1 MAISWILAIILV
13 IILGISIAFALRVFY
28 NSSGEMNKEDDAAET
43 NLFSIMAKKD
53 KKEIARQM
61 KLKISE
67 LEETVENYSNQFKRL
82 NHRIEMLERDSGKP
96 QKKEAETD
104 WENAYLQEK
113 SDRENIE
120 LELADA
126 NDALR
131 HAEEKLSVNE
141 DNSHII
147 STLESKLERQ
157 LNESHVL
164 QNKIEELQRKMVGAE
179 NREKELMEELEH
191 AKKIEEEFKALQ
203 KNYNSLI
210 SENDDLH
217 QRLTVLNTNEA
228 LLAHTKQKLIEVES
242 ILDANEFEKKQIK
255 NTVDNILAENTSL
268 SNKLKNLLEK
278 FTEEKYAG

>member
-28 NSSGEMNKEDDAAET
+28 NSSGEIDKESDAAET

-67 LEETVENYSNQFKRL
+67 LEDAVENYSNQFKRL
-82 NHRIEMLERDSGKP
+82 NHRIEMLERDSGKS
-96 QKKEAETD
+96 QKKETETD
-104 WENAYLQEK
+104 WENAYQQEK

-131 HAEEKLSVNE
+131 HAEEKLSTNE
-141 DNSHII
+141 ENSHII

-157 LNESHVL
+157 LNESHIL

-191 AKKIEEEFKALQ
+191 AKKIEEEFTALQ
-203 KNYNSLI
+203 KNYNSLT

-217 QRLTVLNTNEA
+217 QRLATLNTNET
-228 LLAHTKQKLIEVES
+228 LLAQTKQKLIEVES
-242 ILDANEFEKKQIK
+242 MLDANEFEKKQIK
-255 NTVDNILAENTSL
+255 NTVDNILVENTSL
-268 SNKLKNLLEK
+268 SNKLKDLLEK

>member
-28 NSSGEMNKEDDAAET
+28 NSSSEMDKEGEPAET

-67 LEETVENYSNQFKRL
+67 LEDAVENYSNQFKRL

-96 QKKEAETD
+96 QKKEAEKD
-104 WENAYLQEK
+104 WENAYHQEK

-131 HAEEKLSVNE
+131 HAEEKLSINE
-141 DNSHII
+141 ENSHLV
-147 STLESKLERQ
+147 STLESKLERH
-157 LNESHVL
+157 LNESHIL
-164 QNKIEELQRKMVGAE
+164 QNKIEELQRKIFGAE

-217 QRLTVLNTNEA
+217 QRLTTLNTNET
-228 LLAHTKQKLIEVES
+228 LLAQTKQKLIEVES
-242 ILDANEFEKKQIK
+242 MLDANEFEKKQIK

-268 SNKLKNLLEK
+268 SNKLKDLLEK